1 MANRLANET
10 SPYLLQH
17 QNNPVDWYP
26 WGEEALSRSRAEDK
40 PIFLSIGYSACHWC
54 HVMEHESFESEAI
67 ATALNRDFI
76 CIKVDREERPD
87 LDQVYMNAVQLM
99 TGRGGWPMSVFLTP
113 DLRPYYG
120 GTYWPPTSRM
130 GMPGFDRV
138 IAAVADAWKNRREMA
153 IAQAE
158 ELTSHLQKIG
168 QHGEGGQV
176 ENANASGL
184 TLEVLRSAVAKL
196 ASTFDVNHG
205 GFGSAPKFPRSM
217 DLQVLLRAYRRDPRT
232 EILHMVTFTLDRM
245 SQGGICDHLAGGFA
259 RYSVDDRW
267 LVPHF
272 EKMLYDNALLVT
284 ALIETYQVTRENRYA
299 AVASHTCDYVLRQM
313 TDPEGGFYSTE
324 DADSEGEE
332 GKFYVWTPEQIEEVL
347 GPDTNLFCQL
357 YDVTQS
363 GNFEHG
369 KSILHLP
376 KALPQFAAEQGLELA
391 VLQSQV
397 NVWLEKLLHHR
408 SLRVPPGKDDKILVS
423 WNGLMIHALALAGQ
437 VLQEPSYLEAAKKAA
452 TFLLQ
457 KMCRSHGR
465 LRHTYRLGQS
475 KLDAYLDDYVYL
487 INAFVTLYEGT
498 QEERWIDEAVSL
510 AEIVLA
516 RFSDPT
522 APGLFFT
529 ANDHEQLIARNK
541 DVYDSSIPSAN
552 AMAATA
558 LLRLGKLTGRT
569 DFLATAEGC
578 LVAGLSI
585 MQKSPAASGQML
597 IALDWYLGPSQ
608 ELVLVA
614 DSQDSATKSALSQL
628 QQAFLPNKVLAFR
641 KGKAFFGFSSNLQSL
656 FEERVA
662 GPSGI
667 SLYICENN
675 SCHAPLTSP
684 AEIQSAITN
693 LSRLGVS

>member
-54 HVMEHESFESEAI
+54 HVMEHESFESETISA
-67 ATALNRDFI
+67 ALNRDFI

-120 GTYWPPTSRM
+120 GTYWPPSSRM

-168 QHGEGGQV
+168 QHGEGGHLD
-176 ENANASGL
+176 NASTSGL
-184 TLEVLRSAVAKL
+184 THELLQSAVAKL
-196 ASTFDVNHG
+196 ASTFDVKHG

-217 DLQVLLRAYRRDPRT
+217 DLQVLLRAYRRDPRP

-245 SQGGICDHLAGGFA
+245 SQGGIYDHLAGGFA

-284 ALIETYQVTRENRYA
+284 ALVETFQVTREERFA
-299 AVASHTCDYVLRQM
+299 AVARHTCDYVLRQM
-313 TDPEGGFYSTE
+313 TDAEGGFYSTE

-332 GKFYVWTPEQIEEVL
+332 GKFYVWTPEQIEAAL
-347 GPDTNLFCQL
+347 GSEAKLFCQL
-357 YDVTQS
+357 YDVTPS

-376 KALPQFAAEQGLELA
+376 KSIPQFAAEHGLELA
-391 VLQSQV
+391 TLQSQV
-397 NVWLEKLLHHR
+397 EAWLEKLLQHR
-408 SLRVPPGKDDKILVS
+408 SLRVPPGKDDKILAS
-423 WNGLMIHALALAGQ
+423 WNGLMIHALALTGQ
-437 VLQEPSYLEAAKKAA
+437 VLQETRYLEAAQKAA

-457 KMCRSHGR
+457 KMSRGDGR
-465 LRHTYRLGQS
+465 LLHTYRLGQS

-487 INAFVTLYEGT
+487 INALVTLYEAT
-498 QEERWIDEAVSL
+498 HVEQWIDEAVRL

-516 RFSDPT
+516 RFSDSS

-529 ANDHEQLIARNK
+529 ADDHEQLIARNK

-552 AMAATA
+552 AMAAMA
-558 LLRLGKLTGRT
+558 LLRLGKLTGRNE
-569 DFLATAEGC
+569 FLVTAEGC

-614 DSQDSATKSALSQL
+614 DSQNPATKAVLSQL

-641 KGKAFFGFSSNLQSL
+641 NSRVVSALSSNLQSL
-656 FEERVA
+656 FAERVA

-675 SCHAPLTSP
+675 SCQAPLTSP
-684 AEIQSAITN
+684 AEIQSEITH
-693 LSRLGVS
+693 LTRLGVS

>member
-26 WGEEALSRSRAEDK
+26 WGEEALQRSRAEDK

-54 HVMEHESFESEAI
+54 HVMEHESFESESI
-67 ATALNRDFI
+67 AAALNQDFI

-138 IAAVADAWKNRREMA
+138 IAAVADAWKNRRELA

-168 QHGEGGQV
+168 QHGEGGQL

-184 TLEVLRSAVAKL
+184 TPELLRAAVAKL

-217 DLQVLLRAYRRDPRT
+217 DLQVLLRAYRRDPRP
-232 EILHMVTFTLDRM
+232 EILHIVTLTLDKM
-245 SQGGICDHLAGGFA
+245 SQGGIYDHLAGGFA

-284 ALIETYQVTRENRYA
+284 ALVETYQVTRADRF
-299 AVASHTCDYVLRQM
+299 AVVIRHTCDYILRQM
-313 TDPEGGFYSTE
+313 TDAEGGFYSTE

-332 GKFYVWTPEQIEEVL
+332 GKFYVWTPEQIAEVL
-347 GPDTNLFCQL
+347 GADANLFCQL
-357 YDVTQS
+357 YDVTPS

-376 KALPQFAAEQGLELA
+376 KSLAEFAAERGMDLA

-397 NVWLEKLLHHR
+397 EAWRDRLAQHR
-408 SLRVPPGKDDKILVS
+408 SLRVPPGKDDKVLAS

-437 VLQEPSYLEAAKKAA
+437 VLQEPRYVEAAQKAVN
-452 TFLLQ
+452 FLLQ
-457 KMCRSHGR
+457 KMSRSDGR
-465 LRHTYRLGQS
+465 LLHTYRLGQS
-475 KLDAYLDDYVYL
+475 KFDAYLDDYVYL
-487 INAFVTLYEGT
+487 INALVTLYEAT
-498 QEERWIDEAVSL
+498 QIERWVDEAVRL
-510 AEIVLA
+510 ADIVLA
-516 RFSDPT
+516 HFRDSS

-529 ANDHEQLIARNK
+529 ADDHEQLIARNK

-552 AMAATA
+552 GMAATA
-558 LLRLGKLTGRT
+558 LLRLGKLTGRHE
-569 DFLATAEGC
+569 FLTAAEGC

-597 IALDWYLGPSQ
+597 ISLDWYLGPSL
-608 ELVLVA
+608 ELVLVT
-614 DSQDSATKSALSQL
+614 DSQNSAEPEVLSQL
-628 QQAFLPNKVLAFR
+628 QQAFLPSKVLAFR
-641 KGKAFFGFSSNLQSL
+641 VSKSDSNVSPHLNSL
-656 FEERVA
+656 FAERVA

-675 SCHAPLTSP
+675 SCQAPLTT
-684 AEIQSAITN
+684 ADEIQSAITT